1 MNNFKICKDE
11 QTYNKKEILQ
21 VLTSARTSLLL
32 KAPFYGNILMHL
44 KFGVAACGT
53 ACTDMKRILWDP
65 VFVKKLSSEDI
76 EIVMQHEVLH
86 CALQHPLR
94 GKGLNQLLYNVA
106 ADIVVNS
113 NIIQSKGIDYLVVCG
128 KKIMYR
134 APNSKPGYLY
144 TAEQVYDMLL
154 EEYKDLIDD
163 VDELCGE
170 LAESGIS
177 VDKHDIWESVP
188 LDTSLSEEWKQ
199 YVKEEA
205 KRSAEKYDLPPSA
218 RMYLEELNYQASVN
232 WKMVLHDFIQITYD
246 RYDYTFH
253 PADRRFSNAEFVL
266 PAFWGM
272 EGQKVEKLWFLVDTS
287 GSIDN
292 ETLTGIYI
300 EIKTCIEQ
308 FADLTGKLSFFDT
321 SVTEPV
327 EFSTVEDLKE
337 IEPWGGGGTSFYNI
351 FKYLKEYMMDDLP
364 IAIIILTDG
373 HASYPSKE
381 KALGVPVLWIIVNNE
396 QDAPWGKTVHIEM

>member
-1 MNNFKICKDE
+1 
-11 QTYNKKEILQ
+11 
-21 VLTSARTSLLL
+21 
-32 KAPFYGNILMHL
+32 
-44 KFGVAACGT
+44 
-53 ACTDMKRILWDP
+53 
-65 VFVKKLSSEDI
+65 
-76 EIVMQHEVLH
+76 
-86 CALQHPLR
+86 
-94 GKGLNQLLYNVA
+94 
-106 ADIVVNS
+106 
-113 NIIQSKGIDYLVVCG
+113 
-128 KKIMYR
+128 MYR
-134 APNSKPGYLY
+134 APNRKPGYPY

-163 VDELCGE
+163 VDELCRK
-170 LAESGIS
+170 LSESGIS

-253 PADRRFSNAEFVL
+253 PADRRFFNAEFVL

-292 ETLTGIYI
+292 ETLTGIFI
-300 EIKTCIEQ
+300 ELKTCIEQ
-308 FADLTGKLSFFDT
+308 FTDLTGKLSFFDT

-351 FKYLKEYMMDDLP
+351 FKYLKEYMTDDLP
-364 IAIIILTDG
+364 TAIIILTDG

-381 KALGVPVLWIIVNNE
+381 KHWEFRCSG
-396 QDAPWGKTVHIEM
+396 